1 MASNSQQK
9 SLQPETHILER
20 IHQTMGDVIRT
31 FRLSDD
37 QDINEDDP
45 FTGVLSAAT
54 FATRAT
60 VHATLDATPSQLVF
74 GCDLISGTKF
84 ANTANWAKIKT
95 ENRNSLIMTV
105 ETSVW
110 MF

>member
-1 MASNSQQK
+1 M
-9 SLQPETHILER
+9 
-20 IHQTMGDVIRT
+20 IRT
-31 FRLSDD
+31 FWSSDS
-37 QDINEDDP
+37 QDIDEDNP
-45 FTGVLSAAT
+45 FTGILSVVA
-54 FATRAT
+54 FATKAT
-60 VHATLDATPSQLVF
+60 VHVTLDAAPSQLVF
-74 GCDLISGTKF
+74 GCDLIAGTKF